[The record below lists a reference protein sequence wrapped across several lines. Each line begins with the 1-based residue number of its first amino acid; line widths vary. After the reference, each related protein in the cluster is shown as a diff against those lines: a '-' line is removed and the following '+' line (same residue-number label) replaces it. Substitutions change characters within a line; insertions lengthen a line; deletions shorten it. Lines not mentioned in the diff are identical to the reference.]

1 MNKTVKRG
9 LLIAAGVAAACGVV
23 WGGLTL
29 ARNAQRGNV
38 NVYAV
43 SDFSMSDYWG
53 DTSQTSGMVTT
64 DEMQKIFLSD
74 TQKVSKVYVE
84 EGQTV
89 KKGDKLLSYDT
100 TLTSLDVE
108 RAQIAYEKQVLALE
122 TAKKELER
130 LQLAMDQEE
139 LQKKMDELQAEIDK
153 KYEESRKGIFDKETQ
168 PIEAGKPQLLTE
180 LSGDGSKESPLY
192 YNWNSEDELTS
203 ENLIKLLPSGK
214 ASAYVVLVIHKD
226 NTTLGDIVNCCGLYL
241 QWEKSDGQGGGET
254 GGETGGGETGGQP
267 GGETGGQG
275 GDTGNTGDTGD
286 IAGQTGDDGQ
296 TTPVM
301 PGTGE
306 DQPETPKETVKIF
319 PAKLAEAPDIVIDG
333 TTDEIRALQA
343 ELEALQKLFDE
354 SYPKEELVK
363 MIRDKI
369 REISEMDVTIRL
381 AAVNLEKVK
390 KEVGSDTVYSELDG
404 TIKAVRDS
412 GSADFDKTQAV
423 VEVSGGGGYYI
434 EGALSELELDTVSI
448 GETVQVSSWM
458 TGASAEGEIVEIS
471 DYPTDNANSW
481 SDGNSNV
488 SYYPFKVFVSEDADL
503 REGDYVEMSYQN
515 STGSADGN
523 TLYLE
528 SMFIRTENGKS
539 YVLVRGDHDKLEK
552 RWVQTGRNLWGSYTQ
567 IRGGLTA
574 DDFVAFPYGRNV
586 TEGAGTVEATSD
598 QLYNGM

>member
-29 ARNAQRGNV
+29 ARDAQRGNV

-43 SDFSMSDYWG
+43 SDFSMTDYWG
-53 DTSQTSGMVTT
+53 DTSQTSGTVST
-64 DEMQKIFLSD
+64 DKMQKIYLSD
-74 TQKVSKVYVE
+74 TQKISKVYVS

-122 TAKKELER
+122 TARKELER
-130 LQLAMDQEE
+130 LQLAQDQEE
-139 LQKKMDELQAEIDK
+139 LQKAIDELTAQIEK
-153 KYEESRKGIFDKETQ
+153 KYEESRGNIIKDNTK
-168 PIEAGKPQLLTE
+168 PIESIQKLEKVEPLTDPE
-180 LSGDGSKESPLY
+180 GDGSKDKPLY
-192 YNWNSEDELTS
+192 YNWNSEDELTP

-226 NTTLGDIVNCCGLYL
+226 NTTLGDIVNCCGLFL
-241 QWEKSDGQGGGET
+241 KWEKTGSGESGGTTGGTAGGET
-254 GGETGGGETGGQP
+254 GQP
-267 GGETGGQG
+267 GGDAADAALP
-275 GDTGNTGDTGD
+275 GDENE
-286 IAGQTGDDGQ
+286 DGAVDPV
-296 TTPVM
+296 TPAD
-301 PGTGE
+301 PPAASG
-306 DQPETPKETVKIF
+306 ETVKIF
-319 PAKLAEAPDIVIDG
+319 PAKLAEAPAIVIDG
-333 TTDEIRALQA
+333 TTDEIRALQK
-343 ELEALQKLFDE
+343 ELEELQKLFEE
-354 SYPKEELVK
+354 SHPKEELAK

-369 REISEMDVTIRL
+369 QEISEMDVTIKL
-381 AAVNLEKVK
+381 AKLNLEQVK

-404 TIKAVRDS
+404 TVKAVRDS
-412 GSADFDKTQAV
+412 GSADFDKSQAV

-434 EGALSELELDTVSI
+434 DGAVSELELGTVSI
-448 GETVQVSSWM
+448 GETVQ
-458 TGASAEGEIVEIS
+458 IS
-471 DYPTDNANSW
+471 SW

-503 REGDYVEMSYQN
+503 REGDYVDMSYQN
-515 STGSADGN
+515 TSGSADGN
-523 TLYLE
+523 NLYLE

-539 YVLVRGDHDKLEK
+539 YVMVRGENGRLEQ

-567 IRGGLTA
+567 IRGGLTV
-574 DDFVAFPYGRNV
+574 DDFVAFPYGRDV
-586 TEGAGTVEATSD
+586 VAGAGTTEATRD